1 MDYFVTVKDKCPIP
15 RTHPLLLS
23 LTEAFKESSKSPDLT
38 YVSEDDPR
46 VLKNP
51 YYTSAKDFPPM
62 DAHLSGQNGESLLS
76 GSLVFNGITHITHNA
91 IISSKVPNVCA
102 QRCPRQFGSGE

>member
-51 YYTSAKDFPPM
+51 YYTSAKDFLPM

-76 GSLVFNGITHITHNA
+76 GSLVFNGITRIMHNA